1 MFFLSNAAN
10 AILEAAGE
18 QLAATELGYRFQS
31 LAVEALKL
39 QPDWD
44 ELYDNRGA
52 GQPDCYFN
60 SYGFEIKCRQ
70 ANPMPLD
77 ENSWNAMRE
86 YNYPRLIAMLSVSA
100 PYPLWVADLSG
111 LSHEPVK
118 LNHDT
123 AVDSDLEQHMERVL
137 SPLIEAV
144 GTPGLT
150 AGSRKE
156 VIDWIEKCGDCMKG
170 HDERLEEPESGE
182 N

>member
-1 MFFLSNAAN
+1 MFYLSNAAN

-18 QLAATELGYRFQS
+18 QLAPTEFGYRFQS
-31 LAVEALKL
+31 LVVEALKL

-44 ELYDNRGA
+44 GLYDNRGA

-70 ANPMPLD
+70 TNPMPLD
-77 ENSWNAMRE
+77 ENGWNAMRE

-111 LSHEPVK
+111 LSPKPVK

-123 AVDSDLEQHMERVL
+123 AVDSDLEQHMQRAL

-150 AGSRKE
+150 AGSRQQ
-156 VIDWIEKCGDCMKG
+156 VIDWVGKCRHCVGGRDG
-170 HDERLEEPESGE
+170 RPEESR
-182 N
+182 